1 MQHLYGVKMD
11 QGKEGKS
18 SKSLATI
25 LGLVGPVLAL
35 VAFFT
40 GKSSMPELLQ
50 TQTSEAAGRETV
62 IVQTVLATREEF
74 FAAGTLAPIKVEAAN
89 TITPTR
95 MERTE
100 VGTATPTRMEN
111 TTAAPAASASVQP
124 TTALPNNAAA
134 LRTPTQTPTPLDLIK
149 INPAVSTAVNTPAK
163 AEAAGELHLHFL
175 ADDQPMKDLSF
186 YFVKAKENAAGQW
199 FAAESV
205 TNPKIYHTDEDGILE
220 AKLAPDNYIAIN
232 ADASDA
238 GNQLMCQ
245 WGVQSL
251 NASGAPVESLP
262 FSITQEKNTEI
273 TVSLSRIQIELLLK
287 NGKAPKSAQI
297 TLRSQGK
304 DSEGKPVS
312 TDRCEWKL
320 KTNKNGIAQLI
331 AGPGDYM
338 IEVSDFHHAAVKFT
352 NVQLGIAE
360 TLRKVYRLPY

>member
-1 MQHLYGVKMD
+1 
-11 QGKEGKS
+11 
-18 SKSLATI
+18 
-25 LGLVGPVLAL
+25 
-35 VAFFT
+35 
-40 GKSSMPELLQ
+40 
-50 TQTSEAAGRETV
+50 AAGRETV

-74 FAAGTLAPIKVEAAN
+74 FAAGTLAPIKIEAAS

-100 VGTATPTRMEN
+100 VGTATPARMEN
-111 TTAAPAASASVQP
+111 TTAAPGTPAAATASVQP
-124 TTALPNNAAA
+124 TTALLNNAAA

-163 AEAAGELHLHFL
+163 SEAAGELHLHFL
-175 ADDQPMKDLSF
+175 VDDQPMKDLSF

-199 FAAESV
+199 SAAESA

-220 AKLAPDNYIAIN
+220 AKLAPGNYIAIN

-273 TVSLSRIQIELLLK
+273 TVSLSKLQIELLLK

-338 IEVSDFHHAAVKFT
+338 IEVSDFRHAAVKFS
-352 NVQLGIAE
+352 NIQLGISE